1 MITKVSLNQTL
12 PYSAPVHLSKVA
24 NVEIDLRQKM
34 FNEIAAGSVATYHPN
49 KQPAYQYELYRALKA
64 DEIDKLIKHTHQFE
78 KDLTYDDR
86 NCDQRFCILYNQFIQ
101 RETSA
106 PH

>member
-1 MITKVSLNQTL
+1 MCLNQTL
-12 PYSAPVHLSKVA
+12 FSLQAHISHHA

-34 FNEIAAGSVATYHPN
+34 FNEIASGSVATYHPN
-49 KQPAYQYELYRALKA
+49 KQPAHQYELYRALKA

-86 NCDQRFCILYNQFIQ
+86 NWSPLIMQTLIRTF
-101 RETSA
+101 
-106 PH
+106 